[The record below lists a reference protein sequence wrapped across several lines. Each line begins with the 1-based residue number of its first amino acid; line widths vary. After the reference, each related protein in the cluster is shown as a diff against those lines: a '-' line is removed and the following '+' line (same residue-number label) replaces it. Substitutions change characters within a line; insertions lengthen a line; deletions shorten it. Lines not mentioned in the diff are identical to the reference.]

1 MEQHCEWIVHGTDG
15 LNAQKKITAV
25 NIKNMEGKLMKNV
38 PVTSSSMT
46 VNLDG
51 FESGVYFVEVSHAGG
66 NETLKFIKE

>member
-1 MEQHCEWIVHGTDG
+1 
-15 LNAQKKITAV
+15 
-25 NIKNMEGKLMKNV
+25 MEGKLMKNV